1 MIYLDNA
8 ATSQKKPQAVYDA
21 VLYAMGNM
29 GNAGRSSYGAS
40 HSSSKTVFE
49 TRTLLAAF
57 FHGNKASNCIF
68 TKNSTESLNIAIQ
81 GSLAEGD
88 HVITTVMEHNSVL
101 RPLYAMEKR
110 GVELS
115 YLSYSEERGLHYE
128 ELETLLQKN
137 TKALICTHASNLT
150 GDMVDLERMGAFA
163 KKHGLLF
170 IVDASQTAGVYEI
183 DCEKWGISVLCFT
196 GHKSLYGPGGTGGM
210 IVKTDVDVK
219 PLITGGDGIHTF
231 DKEFPHTVP
240 GVFEAGTENIA
251 GIAGLEAGI
260 QLLLE
265 RGEEDIARTQQELS
279 DLFIKGLQEISNLTL
294 YADLTRPRVN
304 VFAINIGEAEA
315 ALVGEILWE
324 EYAMATRA
332 GFHCAPLIHKELHTD
347 KRGIVRFSF
356 SLFTTKQEV
365 EAALAALRDIA
376 KR

>member
-1 MIYLDNA
+1 MSAKESVKQLVHA
-8 ATSQKKPQAVYDA
+8 GPAYD
-21 VLYAMGNM
+21 V
-29 GNAGRSSYGAS
+29 
-40 HSSSKTVFE
+40 
-49 TRTLLAAF
+49 AF
-57 FHGNKASNCIF
+57 TH
-68 TKNSTESLNIAIQ
+68 NSTTALNMVIK
-81 GSLAEGD
+81 GLLRKGD
-88 HVITTVMEHNSVL
+88 HVISTTWEHNAVL
-101 RPLYAMEKR
+101 RPLYEMGKE
-110 GVELS
+110 GVTLDFVRS
-115 YLSYSEERGLHYE
+115 DSKTGALCYE
-128 ELETLLQKN
+128 EFEKLLRHE
-137 TKALICTHASNLT
+137 TKAVVCNHASNVT
-150 GDMVDLERMGAFA
+150 GNIIDLDFIKAFC
-163 KKHGLLF
+163 KRHELML
-170 IVDASQTAGVYEI
+170 IVDISQTAGAYPI
-183 DCEKWGISVLCFT
+183 DLSDDIVTAACFT

-265 RGEEDIARTQQELS
+265 RGEEDIVRTQRELS
-279 DLFIKGLQEISNLTL
+279 DLFIKGLQEIPNLTL